1 MGSAE
6 GLAPVNLYLS
16 HLQFVH
22 IYCMYEATA
31 AEIPLQIPQQYDLD
45 ICSVG
50 GISAAVK
57 LLDHWNFRRYR
68 TYQLLRYSAEIPLH

>member
-1 MGSAE
+1 
-6 GLAPVNLYLS
+6 
-16 HLQFVH
+16 
-22 IYCMYEATA
+22 MYEATA

-45 ICSVG
+45 ICAVG